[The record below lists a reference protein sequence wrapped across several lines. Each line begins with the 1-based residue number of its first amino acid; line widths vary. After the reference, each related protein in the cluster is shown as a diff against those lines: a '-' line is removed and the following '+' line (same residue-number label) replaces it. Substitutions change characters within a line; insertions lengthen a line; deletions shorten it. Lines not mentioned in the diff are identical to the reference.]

1 MLHDVLTGA
10 ALAVFGS
17 AGATAIGVIAASV
30 APQWSRICRLALGN
44 VEPAY
49 TTAPPARD
57 VLTSP
62 PLLAKRFLQERPLAR
77 PLDPLAPTGSP

>member
-1 MLHDVLTGA
+1 MLHDVITGA

-17 AGATAIGVIAASV
+17 AGATAIGVIAASL
-30 APQWSRICRLALGN
+30 APQWRRICRLALGN

-49 TTAPPARD
+49 TTAPPARG

-62 PLLAKRFLQERPLAR
+62 LLLAKRFLQERPLAR
-77 PLDPLAPTGSP
+77 PLDPLAPTGSR